1 MYKQILVTSIKA
13 EKTFWMIMCCGS
25 VCLGNAGELA
35 GDSQTLTEIELRA
48 GVSTAGTLIFWLQIQ
63 NLRPPMLAVVSE
75 VQSAQTSG
83 TRGQNAFGKYLIC
96 FPKLILGGC

>member
-35 GDSQTLTEIELRA
+35 GDSQTLTETELRA
-48 GVSTAGTLIFWLQIQ
+48 GGEHSRDSDFLVTDTEFK
-63 NLRPPMLAVVSE
+63 
-75 VQSAQTSG
+75 TSH
-83 TRGQNAFGKYLIC
+83 
-96 FPKLILGGC
+96 GGCGV